1 MVWKDTTTEI
11 NGHVSKTKK
20 KKAKLILTESR
31 TVFSRGWVYIPHFT
45 HKVTELICLRSQTWL
60 GWSQ

>member
-20 KKAKLILTESR
+20 KKK
-31 TVFSRGWVYIPHFT
+31 
-45 HKVTELICLRSQTWL
+45 KKKKSQTHINRE
-60 GWSQ
+60 

>member
-45 HKVTELICLRSQTWL
+45 HKVTEK
-60 GWSQ
+60 